1 MLTASAPAWQREL
14 FERRTLGVHLGL
26 DVIRAAYER
35 LDGPARR
42 IPAVHIVGTNGKGST
57 AAMVA
62 HGLQGAGRRVGLF
75 TSPHLHRLGE
85 RIRIAGEPLDD
96 PTVGR
101 WIDRVIE
108 VERRNDLG
116 GTLTFFELLTLAAL
130 LAFADAKVDIAVVEC
145 GLGGRLDA
153 TRVANS
159 KLTLVTP
166 IALDH
171 QRFLGPDLE
180 SIAAEKAAVLENRA
194 PALSVS
200 QEVGAVAVLR
210 AAAERWQTSLRF
222 VGPALRA
229 PLGLPGEHQRQN
241 AGLAQAALEH
251 LLGQA
256 SMEQID
262 GVCWPGRLERIEHDG
277 GYMLF
282 DVAHNPHGIAALC
295 RYLAATPGP
304 AGGRLIVFGSMLG
317 KEAPVMVREL
327 ATLGDPLLLVPPAD
341 RQGWAPA
348 RLQTEVGASVSVS
361 TAVAF
366 DAPQATVLMRDRLA
380 AGGEVVICGSCY
392 LVGAIRGQ
400 VLGEN
405 ADLVRL
411 SDPLPRVSSP
421 G

>member
-26 DVIRAAYER
+26 DVIRAAYEQ

-42 IPAVHIVGTNGKGST
+42 IPAVQIVGTNGKGST

-62 HGLQGAGRRVGLF
+62 HGLQGAGQRVGLF

-85 RIRIAGEPLDD
+85 RIQIAGEPLDD

-108 VERRNDLG
+108 VERSADLG

-194 PALSVS
+194 PAFSAP
-200 QEVGAVAVLR
+200 QEPAAAAVLR
-210 AAAERWQTSLRF
+210 AAAERWRTSLHF
-222 VGPALRA
+222 VDPAARA

-241 AGLAQAALEH
+241 AGLAQAALQH
-251 LLGQA
+251 LLGEA
-256 SMEQID
+256 AIDLFD
-262 GVCWPGRLERIEHDG
+262 GVRWPGRLERIELHG
-277 GYMLF
+277 GHMLF

-295 RYLAATPGP
+295 RHLAATPEP

-317 KEAPVMVREL
+317 KEAPTMVREL
-327 ATLGDPLLLVPPAD
+327 ATLAAPLLLVPPAD
-341 RQGWAPA
+341 RQGWAPTQLA
-348 RLQTEVGASVSVS
+348 ALVAAKVPVC
-361 TAVAF
+361 TADSF
-366 DAPQATVLMRDRLA
+366 DAPQATAMIRERLA
-380 AGGEVVICGSCY
+380 AGGEVVVCGSCY
-392 LVGAIRGQ
+392 LVGALRGR
-400 VLGEN
+400 VLGEQ
-405 ADLVRL
+405 ADLLQL
-411 SDPLPRVSSP
+411 SDPLPRA
-421 G
+421 